1 MTVLFSDDL
10 LLLQIAGI
18 PLDVTVIVAII
29 TGALGIVGTYLSAVV
44 KFRKDLEAKYDID
57 LRDKRIEVYKELW
70 KRLQP
75 LAKYLPAMPFTYKI
89 AQELSANLRARYFEV
104 GGLFLSE
111 SSRDA
116 YFTLLDKME
125 EVLKYPTV
133 QPDEVLSDD
142 IREEVRQKSSML
154 RTQLAKDVGTRQE
167 SRFKY
172 D

>member
-29 TGALGIVGTYLSAVV
+29 TGALGIVGTYLSAIL
-44 KFRKDLEAKYDID
+44 KFRNDLKAKYDID

-70 KRLQP
+70 KRLQL
-75 LAKYLPAMPFTYKI
+75 LAKYSPPTPFTYNKI
-89 AQELSANLRARYFEV
+89 RELLADLRAWYFEV

-116 YFTLLDKME
+116 YFALLDKMD
-125 EVLKYPTV
+125 EVLKYPV
-133 QPDEVLSDD
+133 AHSDEVLSDD
-142 IREEVRQKSSML
+142 IREEIRQKSSTL

>member
-1 MTVLFSDDL
+1 LLQIASV

-29 TGALGIVGTYLSAVV
+29 TGVLGILGTYLSAVL

-75 LAKYLPAMPFTYKI
+75 LAKYSPPGPFTFNKV
-89 AQELSANLRARYFEV
+89 QELLADLRSWYFEV

-111 SSRDA
+111 RSRDA
-116 YFTLLDKME
+116 YFALLDKME
-125 EVLKYPTV
+125 EVLKYPTF
-133 QPDEVLSDD
+133 QPNEVLSDD
-142 IREEVRQKSSML
+142 VREEIRQKSSTL